1 MSSQCNFV
9 EKFSLDGVHPPV
21 RAHECNGWPRRGK
34 TPSEEIVGPRP
45 DANWSIL
52 RGPADARGAR
62 EPGGERRMDAGA
74 LGGEEGMDG
83 ETFET

>member
-1 MSSQCNFV
+1 M
-9 EKFSLDGVHPPV
+9 
-21 RAHECNGWPRRGK
+21 RRCSG
-34 TPSEEIVGPRP
+34 GARP

>member
-1 MSSQCNFV
+1 M
-9 EKFSLDGVHPPV
+9 
-21 RAHECNGWPRRGK
+21 RRCSGG
-34 TPSEEIVGPRP
+34 TRP

-52 RGPADARGAR
+52 RGPADAGRPRTRGGA
-62 EPGGERRMDAGA
+62 RMDAGA